1 MLVRNDCSCSSGVP
15 VVELLFARVGL
26 DQLRHFVLNVIA
38 GSLHRIKL
46 RSHAAQKKTEQM
58 NSSTHNKE
66 NKRRRRRSEEE
77 EEEEEEE
84 AAEKKEEQQQH

>member
-58 NSSTHNKE
+58 NSSTHKE
-66 NKRRRRRSEEE
+66 NKRRRRRRRRRSSR
-77 EEEEEEE
+77 
-84 AAEKKEEQQQH
+84 EKRRTTATLRATHS

>member
-66 NKRRRRRSEEE
+66 NKRRRRRRRRRSSR
-77 EEEEEEE
+77 
-84 AAEKKEEQQQH
+84 EKRRTTATLRATHS

>member
-58 NSSTHNKE
+58 NSSTHKE
-66 NKRRRRRSEEE
+66 NKRRRRRRRRRRSSR
-77 EEEEEEE
+77 
-84 AAEKKEEQQQH
+84 EKRRTTATLRATHS

>member
-66 NKRRRRRSEEE
+66 NKRRRRRRRRRRSSR
-77 EEEEEEE
+77 
-84 AAEKKEEQQQH
+84 EKRRTTATLRATHS